1 MIDTKEGPTSVQ
13 AQYLTA
19 LKYDTNKTKRL
30 EVLVKEGVNHPDIED
45 KNNDE
50 ETHERIIGWLHGS
63 HLTDNKLLSNSIN
76 NVMVDIGK
84 NKDWSITD
92 YEQMRQ
98 TTIDRKEYLT
108 QITNRYYNNDKSI
121 GTDKTLK
128 IPMTKNGE
136 EYSINS
142 LASEQK
148 KVVLAAIDTIIKFLQ
163 NEESYIPFR
172 ATVVGCGGTGKSYI
186 INTILTIVSKIDKR
200 KCHHFGWSS
209 IRSSSLQCSEINSA
223 SFTWHRSFEA

>member
-1 MIDTKEGPTSVQ
+1 MINAKEVPTSVR

-19 LKYDTNKTKRL
+19 LKYVTNKTKRL
-30 EVLVKEGVNHPDIED
+30 EVLVKEGVNHPNIED
-45 KNNDE
+45 KNNNE
-50 ETHERIIGWLHGS
+50 ETNERITGWLHGI
-63 HLTDNKLLSNSIN
+63 HLTDNKLLTDSIN

-92 YEQMRQ
+92 YEQTHQ
-98 TTIDRKEYLT
+98 TTIDGKEYLT
-108 QITNRYYNNDKSI
+108 QITNVYYNNDKSN

-148 KVVLAAIDTIIKFLQ
+148 KVVLAVIDTIIKFLW
-163 NEESYIPFR
+163 NEESYIPFW

-186 INTILTIVSKIDKR
+186 INTILTIVRKNDK
-200 KCHHFGWSS
+200 KKYNHFGWSS
-209 IRSSSLQCSEINSA
+209 IRSSSLQCSGINPA
-223 SFTWHRSFEA
+223 SLTWHRSL